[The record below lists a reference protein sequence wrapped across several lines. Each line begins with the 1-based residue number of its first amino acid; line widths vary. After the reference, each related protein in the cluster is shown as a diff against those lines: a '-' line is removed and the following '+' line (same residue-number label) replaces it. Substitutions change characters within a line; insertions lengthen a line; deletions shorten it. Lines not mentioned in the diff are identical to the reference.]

1 MLKAGGA
8 ASAGIL
14 LCWASGKALALEFS
28 SQNSKIV
35 NIKEDTDAR
44 IQQTSQVN
52 LNIFFLYFFL
62 KKTLAMC
69 LFNVKSFWYNLKQ
82 EIKFV
87 IGHKCPAFLRQDN
100 VGCKFWL
107 QISRLVKPG

>member
-1 MLKAGGA
+1 
-8 ASAGIL
+8 
-14 LCWASGKALALEFS
+14 
-28 SQNSKIV
+28 
-35 NIKEDTDAR
+35 
-44 IQQTSQVN
+44 
-52 LNIFFLYFFL
+52 
-62 KKTLAMC
+62 MC

-107 QISRLVKPG
+107 QISRLVKPA